1 MSDICLQDIELLAL
15 ISFYPLFNA
24 FLSAVT
30 SSFRYASQRVF
41 LKSMKDDRLKLFD
54 DAVMHNLFILIFR
67 FYDLPD
73 FSAAVFVDQL
83 FSMLWRFECFF
94 FKYLLKCFHMF
105 LKTLWIRSVVSDF
118 SFFLQHSGDFGT
130 CRLALCCIAKTLC
143 DVFFFQQFFKY
154 MFICLHSKGF
164 LLNTC
169 CTFTAFALL
178 AQPFLRFN
186 FRQVAR
192 NIVCIRLLSHD
203 C

>member
-1 MSDICLQDIELLAL
+1 
-15 ISFYPLFNA
+15 
-24 FLSAVT
+24 
-30 SSFRYASQRVF
+30 
-41 LKSMKDDRLKLFD
+41 MKHDRLKLFY
-54 DAVMHNLFILIFR
+54 DAMMHDLFILKFR
-67 FYDLPD
+67 FYDFPD
-73 FSAAVFVDQL
+73 LSAAIFVYQHL
-83 FSMLWRFECFF
+83 FMFWRLICFF
-94 FKYLLKCFHMF
+94 FQHFLKCFHMF
-105 LKTLWIRSVVSDF
+105 LKTLRFRSVVSDF

-130 CRLALCCIAKTLC
+130 CRLALCCIVKTLC

-169 CTFTAFALL
+169 CTFVAFALL